1 MNSFVPNL
9 VWLPA
14 QVAKLTDR
22 EGGIVQS
29 TLQSMAWSIYREA
42 PVAPHL
48 EELVERAWGMIHE
61 PKPVTITDNLLNW
74 FDVTDAF
81 FRIRSDR
88 LNAVIDALDLL
99 AEGKPLSHKVISTRY
114 TQGLPTVSPE
124 LGLLSFISLSS
135 SDLRSIAWIIGDVV
149 SRGHA

>member
-1 MNSFVPNL
+1 
-9 VWLPA
+9 
-14 QVAKLTDR
+14 
-22 EGGIVQS
+22 
-29 TLQSMAWSIYREA
+29 MAWSIYREA

-61 PKPVTITDNLLNW
+61 PKPVTISDNLLNW

-114 TQGLPTVSPE
+114 TQGLPAVSPE
-124 LGLLSFISLSS
+124 ARTALLHQLEQFRPSVNRV
-135 SDLRSIAWIIGDVV
+135 DHR
-149 SRGHA
+149 